1 MMPGQLGAGANYW
14 NVAIGSRPVI
24 SVMVMVVEVA
34 AAADRHDGGDAGE
47 RQDADVAVDGGDHG
61 ASAARAQ
68 DTTNLD

>member
-1 MMPGQLGAGANYW
+1 
-14 NVAIGSRPVI
+14 
-24 SVMVMVVEVA
+24 MVMVVEVA

-47 RQDADVAVDGGDHG
+47 RQGDDVVVDDGDRG

>member
-1 MMPGQLGAGANYW
+1 
-14 NVAIGSRPVI
+14 
-24 SVMVMVVEVA
+24 MVMVVEVA

-47 RQDADVAVDGGDHG
+47 RQDADVAVDDGDHG